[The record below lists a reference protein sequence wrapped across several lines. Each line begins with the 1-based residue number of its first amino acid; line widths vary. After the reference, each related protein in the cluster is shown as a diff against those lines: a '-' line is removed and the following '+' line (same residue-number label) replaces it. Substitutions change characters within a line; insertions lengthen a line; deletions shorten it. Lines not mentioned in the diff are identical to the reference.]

1 MNMRVS
7 TDHPEL
13 PVRSLTVETTVVEI
27 ILAIDPKFLAAK
39 LDASVT
45 FIVGAQCGL
54 KITGSSTGVLPERRR
69 ILVTARISYIGPLR
83 WPEFGQQNDRVS
95 SCVSAKPLLIV
106 YWPHSPLGLCF
117 PPGSN
122 EPLSSEPSPSS
133 PKCAWL
139 HWRSLVPSAF
149 CQPYA
154 SNCHLALGAFLQLPI
169 ECRPATPAVIHIIYL
184 GFIEGEITFGPQA
197 LDLRILVEE
206 LLLVRKCNFDFCLP
220 DCHSHIC
227 MKSSV
232 DRQLDDL

>member
-122 EPLSSEPSPSS
+122 EPLSSDPSPS
-133 PKCAWL
+133 PPMRLA
-139 HWRSLVPSAF
+139 P
-149 CQPYA
+149 
-154 SNCHLALGAFLQLPI
+154 LALACSVRFLPTLPVQLPFSSRCI
-169 ECRPATPAVIHIIYL
+169 PAAPHRVSSCHT
-184 GFIEGEITFGPQA
+184 
-197 LDLRILVEE
+197 R
-206 LLLVRKCNFDFCLP
+206 
-220 DCHSHIC
+220 CHSHHLPRIH
-227 MKSSV
+227 
-232 DRQLDDL
+232 RR